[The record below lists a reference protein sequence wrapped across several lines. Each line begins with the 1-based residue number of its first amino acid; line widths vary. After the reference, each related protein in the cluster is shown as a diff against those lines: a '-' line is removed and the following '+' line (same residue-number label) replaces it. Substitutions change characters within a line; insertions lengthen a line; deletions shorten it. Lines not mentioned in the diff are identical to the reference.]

1 MEDITFRR
9 ESAVEYFKQLVDDAI
24 ARHRLVAGEL
34 TAFYIVQLLAGFV
47 RQPKSDRVGEP
58 LGVRLAQALECGGS
72 EQRVLLKRI
81 GDMSL
86 FVSGFF
92 ADSLHRRFVDLD
104 YYVQIGEVAYNV
116 LSRRESDTFS
126 SVFTELGGRFVEFVD
141 VLAEVSERTAST
153 SNVDLLKLY
162 ERWLTTGSPRSG
174 HLLADR
180 GIIPNPSLRNLR
192 VQ

>member
-1 MEDITFRR
+1 
-9 ESAVEYFKQLVDDAI
+9 
-24 ARHRLVAGEL
+24 
-34 TAFYIVQLLAGFV
+34 
-47 RQPKSDRVGEP
+47 
-58 LGVRLAQALECGGS
+58 
-72 EQRVLLKRI
+72 
-81 GDMSL
+81 
-86 FVSGFF
+86 
-92 ADSLHRRFVDLD
+92 
-104 YYVQIGEVAYNV
+104 
-116 LSRRESDTFS
+116 
-126 SVFTELGGRFVEFVD
+126 VFTELGGRFVEFVD

>member
-24 ARHRLVAGEL
+24 ARHRLVSGEL